1 MPTRIFINMH
11 VKDLARSKACFE
23 SLGYR
28 FDPRSTDEHAACRVI
43 SGTIYCMLL
52 TRGHME
58 RFVPKGK
65 TIAVATKTTEMLL
78 ALSFDSK
85 EAVDAIAVKAL
96 AAGGNEARPAEDHG
110 FIYSR
115 NFNDL
120 DGHIWEAFWFDPSAR
135 QPQ

>member
-65 TIAVATKTTEMLL
+65 TIADATKTTETLL
-78 ALSFDSK
+78 AFSMDSK
-85 EAVDAIAVKAL
+85 ETVDAHYAKAI
-96 AAGGNEARPAEDHG
+96 AAGATECRPAEDHG
-110 FIYSR
+110 FMFSR
-115 NFNDL
+115 SFNDL
-120 DGHIWEAFWFDPSAR
+120 DGHIWEALWCDPSAL
-135 QPQ
+135 QSQ